1 MTDNIK
7 NILEQDTT
15 GILPEIVVKKFR
27 PASYSSYQDGH
38 FAIGVDDYAHF
49 TSPIRRYAD
58 VLIHRI
64 LMNAVNGKKA
74 IIPNIENDCKHITN
88 RERRA
93 ERVEKYASKINALK
107 FVKNIDYTL
116 QSKIIYFSK
125 KGILVKTDLMID
137 GWINSEDLEGY
148 NYDEKQNK
156 WVHDEY
162 NLKLGDIISTK
173 VCRLDWDR
181 NEIYLKLV

>member
-1 MTDNIK
+1 
-7 NILEQDTT
+7 
-15 GILPEIVVKKFR
+15 
-27 PASYSSYQDGH
+27 
-38 FAIGVDDYAHF
+38 
-49 TSPIRRYAD
+49 
-58 VLIHRI
+58 
-64 LMNAVNGKKA
+64 
-74 IIPNIENDCKHITN
+74 
-88 RERRA
+88 
-93 ERVEKYASKINALK
+93 LK